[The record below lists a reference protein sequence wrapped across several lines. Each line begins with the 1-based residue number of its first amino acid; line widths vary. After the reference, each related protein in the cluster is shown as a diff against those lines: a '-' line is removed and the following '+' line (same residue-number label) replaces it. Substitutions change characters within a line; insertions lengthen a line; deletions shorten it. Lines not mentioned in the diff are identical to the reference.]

1 MTDRIQESLN
11 EIDRQRRLVD
21 QSTTAHSIIRDRYRR
36 RSTFMNCSLLSS
48 SVLATAF
55 AFASGDAS
63 IEVFGFSALRST
75 VLGWFAVVT
84 FATTLIDMVLDWR
97 GATQR
102 HDDAV
107 RQLASLKMEYRT
119 VPMPGEEEQERDR
132 LSQRY
137 QVVMDG
143 IASVPDGEFNALKS
157 KHLRKIEISKILSAN
172 PGMTLRQ
179 ARRELN
185 RRFTT

>member
-1 MTDRIQESLN
+1 MTDRIQQALN

-21 QSTTAHSIIRDRYRR
+21 QSTTAHSILRDRYRR
-36 RSTFMNCSLLSS
+36 RSTIMTCSLLTS

-63 IEVFGFSALRST
+63 VEVLGFSALRST

-84 FATTLIDMVLDWR
+84 FAATLVDMVLDWR
-97 GATQR
+97 GIAQR

-119 VPMPGEEEQERDR
+119 APSPGEEEQERDR

-137 QVVMDG
+137 QVVMDS
-143 IASVPDGEFNALKS
+143 IAPTPDSEFNSLKS
-157 KHLRKIEISKILSAN
+157 KHLRKVEISKILSSN
-172 PGMTLRQ
+172 PGMTVRQ
-179 ARRELN
+179 ARRELD
-185 RRFTT
+185 RRFTS